1 MPHGRREVRMRVAG
15 WVLGV
20 LALGVI
26 AGFAAGLLRPR
37 RYEDYHSFYESPT
50 PSPAGAA
57 PGSGR

>member
-1 MPHGRREVRMRVAG
+1 MPHGHREVRMRVAG

-20 LALGVI
+20 LALGVL

-50 PSPAGAA
+50 PSP
-57 PGSGR
+57 PG